1 MEEQGTAAKTALVV
15 DTRETGQLTVDTSDE
30 GRGIRI
36 ELVITTNKC
45 QWSEMFCCRISLNS
59 KSL

>member
-36 ELVITTNKC
+36 ELVITTNINVNGLKC
-45 QWSEMFCCRISLNS
+45 SVVE
-59 KSL
+59 

>member
-45 QWSEMFCCRISLNS
+45 Q
-59 KSL
+59 